1 MRENDS
7 NVMPKIVIGGIAK
20 PNEVEEFYKYLETE
34 GEKKKFD
41 NYIIA
46 YIDFLGIKEKMKN
59 ESSYESLQILKFL
72 LMGTKRTAS
81 YISDINT
88 INDFEIK
95 IFSDNIVIAQKVEEE
110 RVNDQIISIVNLM
123 GSIQFHALLQF
134 DFWLRGGI
142 TIGELFI
149 DDSVVWGNGLIEAYN
164 IEDNLA
170 NYPRIVLS
178 NKVLEKYQSCKK
190 ESLNLFGLIKKDFD
204 GLWFV
209 DFLIAAPNLKMI
221 PSISKFLSDIVV
233 TYVNKPDR
241 VKQKINWMIT
251 YFNSYCC
258 KFKERG
264 EYDKYT
270 LSYI

>member
-88 INDFEIK
+88 ISTK
-95 IFSDNIVIAQKVEEE
+95 GRRRK
-110 RVNDQIISIVNLM
+110 
-123 GSIQFHALLQF
+123 G
-134 DFWLRGGI
+134 
-142 TIGELFI
+142 
-149 DDSVVWGNGLIEAYN
+149 
-164 IEDNLA
+164 
-170 NYPRIVLS
+170 
-178 NKVLEKYQSCKK
+178 
-190 ESLNLFGLIKKDFD
+190 
-204 GLWFV
+204 
-209 DFLIAAPNLKMI
+209 
-221 PSISKFLSDIVV
+221 
-233 TYVNKPDR
+233 
-241 VKQKINWMIT
+241 
-251 YFNSYCC
+251 
-258 KFKERG
+258 
-264 EYDKYT
+264 
-270 LSYI
+270 

>member
-110 RVNDQIISIVNLM
+110 RVNDQIISIAYKVHHRR
-123 GSIQFHALLQF
+123 IQFPAFGIPPVLLCKN
-134 DFWLRGGI
+134 WLD
-142 TIGELFI
+142 TVQCHVCEC
-149 DDSVVWGNGLIEAYN
+149 W
-164 IEDNLA
+164 
-170 NYPRIVLS
+170 
-178 NKVLEKYQSCKK
+178 
-190 ESLNLFGLIKKDFD
+190 
-204 GLWFV
+204 
-209 DFLIAAPNLKMI
+209 
-221 PSISKFLSDIVV
+221 
-233 TYVNKPDR
+233 
-241 VKQKINWMIT
+241 
-251 YFNSYCC
+251 
-258 KFKERG
+258 
-264 EYDKYT
+264 
-270 LSYI
+270 